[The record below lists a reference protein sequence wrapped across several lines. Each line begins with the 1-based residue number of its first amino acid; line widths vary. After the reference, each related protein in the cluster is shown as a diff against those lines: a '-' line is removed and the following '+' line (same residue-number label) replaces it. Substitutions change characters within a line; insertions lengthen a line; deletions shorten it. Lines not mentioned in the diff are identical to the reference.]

1 MVFYNR
7 DDSTSVLDFDDIS
20 FLFKSGGL
28 DSITLNDES
37 DQIEKYWGAG
47 AEVVFSSSTLLYDDT
62 VQTTLE
68 SVNPGGVITPFD
80 PFDPKQVLDNSCF
93 EVGSN
98 WILSTKFRLYDRNGS
113 FASCSKKH
121 NMFLRK
127 IEATMIEESNQVM
140 NINRMDHR

>member
-37 DQIEKYWGAG
+37 DQIDKCWGAG

-80 PFDPKQVLDNSCF
+80 PVDPKPVNSSEDQNTPGEVALLSRNILFKSKEDNSSDKPYL
-93 EVGSN
+93 E
-98 WILSTKFRLYDRNGS
+98 ILNTPNVAQK
-113 FASCSKKH
+113 SK
-121 NMFLRK
+121 
-127 IEATMIEESNQVM
+127 E
-140 NINRMDHR
+140 